1 MQIPANPITAFLTS
15 FQGAKTKRL
24 PHPDSLFEW
33 IISFISLVVGSLG
46 FLCAAVALWWPINYP
61 LTVWEV
67 IAGISSSAVV
77 AIVAGMI
84 TIFIS
89 WETSLHFGRISTTEI
104 AGHLQDS
111 LASTLSSAADF
122 LTAAREILGQVEL
135 ESPSLVIIAIPSELL
150 LEMDSVGKEVALL
163 IRKRFEMDAP
173 TVLALTANNLPK
185 GFIWEQLASSAK
197 DETEFR
203 QRFTSRSSFVI
214 TVPPISDALIVRLAP
229 TQEAVFSVKASAFA
243 FPVST
248 SAAKDYAGI
257 RSEVDRGFGRMVLER
272 FCALIQEPTSS
283 YAHSVLTASDVL
295 SGKFIG
301 LPVTRS
307 IITSQ
312 LIQSAAT
319 AQRLE
324 DKAGFWVNIM
334 NPADPQLGIQFYYS
348 SNCFCPP
355 LHSGQNHSGSVIADA
370 LRDNCISVTGLAV
383 WEVGCGPGY
392 VTLQLAD
399 KVGEN
404 GVVFATDIDT
414 NASDIAK
421 KNIDAIG
428 LASKVTFINGDCS
441 QFKLKVNEK
450 DSSGVTLVA
459 PDASEHRIDMI
470 FIELPL
476 LPYRGTRE
484 LSPVELGYF
493 EAVPDDYSYMLPPT
507 IIKLLLSVIDFKG
520 KGLTVVLPIA
530 GSPADLSKV
539 LVEVRQIIGE
549 TCSIS
554 TLDDNQNGFITV
566 LLVEIK

>member
-1 MQIPANPITAFLTS
+1 MSISSNPKTALLTS
-15 FQGAKTKRL
+15 FQGTRAKRL
-24 PHPDSLFEW
+24 SDPDSLFEW
-33 IISFISLVVGSLG
+33 IISFTSLVVGSLG
-46 FLCAAVALWWPINYP
+46 LLCAAVALWWPINYP

-77 AIVAGMI
+77 ALVAGMI

-111 LASTLSSAADF
+111 LASTLSSASDF
-122 LTAAREILGQVEL
+122 LTTARGILGQGEL
-135 ESPSLVIIAIPSELL
+135 ESHSLVMIAMPSELL
-150 LEMDSVGKEVALL
+150 LETDPVGNEVAQL
-163 IRKRFEMDAP
+163 IRKRFETDSP
-173 TVLALTANNLPK
+173 TVLALTTHNLPK
-185 GFIWEQLASSAK
+185 GFIWEQLAYSAK

-214 TVPPISDALIVRLAP
+214 TVPSISDALIVRLEPIQGAG
-229 TQEAVFSVKASAFA
+229 FSVKASAFA

-248 SAAKDYAGI
+248 SADKDYAGI

-295 SGKFIG
+295 SGQFIG
-301 LPVTRS
+301 LSVTRS

-324 DKAGFWVNIM
+324 GASGFWVDIM
-334 NPADPQLGIQFYYS
+334 NPADPKHGIQFYYS

-355 LHSGQNHSGSVIADA
+355 LHSGKNHSGSVIADA
-370 LRDNCISVTGLAV
+370 LRDNRISVTGLSV

-404 GVVFATDIDT
+404 GVVFATDIDA

-421 KNIDAIG
+421 KNIDDIG
-428 LASKVTFINGDCS
+428 RASKVTFINGDCS
-441 QFKLKVNEK
+441 QFKLKANK
-450 DSSGVTLVA
+450 DDSSGVTLVA

-476 LPYRGTRE
+476 LPYRGTRD

-493 EAVPDDYSYMLPPT
+493 ESVPDDYQNMLPPT
-507 IIKLLLSVIDFKG
+507 IIALLSSVVCLKG

-530 GSPADLSKV
+530 GSSTDVSKV
-539 LVEVRQIIGE
+539 VDEVRQIIGG
-549 TCSIS
+549 TCLIS
-554 TLDDNQNGFITV
+554 TLDDNQNGFISV